1 MGTPPREMVDER
13 LFDGTSPTPMHGKR
27 GIAFTVHCLRIRVS
41 TLLYFYASS
50 FYSSSSKK
58 ENTVSLTLPIYH
70 CAAVRCGSVD
80 GDGDGAGTGT
90 GTAGTG
96 VMMTMVVVMQFTSVI
111 SAGIAVCPQARP
123 QHIDLSL

>member
-96 VMMTMVVVMQFTSVI
+96 VMQFTSVI
-111 SAGIAVCPQARP
+111 SAGIVVCPQARP
-123 QHIDLSL
+123 QHIDLSS